1 METLRQYAY
10 MAERLD
16 TALEARINGV
26 EADDPDRRAPS
37 REDVL
42 FPVRHRRQEILT
54 QLAVAVQGYAALR
67 VVEINN
73 RELVRAV
80 RTASTTTVAALRT
93 AVMVAQALTNQKLVS
108 DQVKAVHDV
117 TSSMIESTSGIL
129 RDQAATVE
137 EQATQPGVDM
147 ASLQRAWDNV
157 FAALDQIDTYKLRAL
172 EAMKVT
178 VNELTQQVDRS
189 HTRTSSGCTRANSV
203 PSWRR
208 VRGAR
213 SS

>member
-1 METLRQYAY
+1 
-10 MAERLD
+10 
-16 TALEARINGV
+16 
-26 EADDPDRRAPS
+26 
-37 REDVL
+37 
-42 FPVRHRRQEILT
+42 
-54 QLAVAVQGYAALR
+54 
-67 VVEINN
+67 
-73 RELVRAV
+73 
-80 RTASTTTVAALRT
+80 
-93 AVMVAQALTNQKLVS
+93 MVAQALTNQKLVS

-117 TSSMIESTSGIL
+117 TSAMIESTSGIL

-189 HTRTSSGCTRANSV
+189 QSHVERLHESEQRAELASRPGSSLELK
-203 PSWRR
+203 
-208 VRGAR
+208 
-213 SS
+213 